1 MLDNLKLLLGID
13 IETEDTD
20 LDSKLCLI
28 ISNTT
33 ARLKVLIGGIDPPK
47 ELEHIVLEVSV
58 IRYNKIGS
66 EGLSSHTVEG
76 ESLSF
81 SEDDFEPF
89 SAEIQ
94 AFLDS
99 QKDATRGKLRFL

>member
-47 ELEHIVLEVSV
+47 ELEHIILEVSV

-99 QKDATRGKLRFL
+99 QVDATRGKLRFL

>member
-13 IETEDTD
+13 
-20 LDSKLCLI
+20 DSDMDDKLKLI
-28 ISNTT
+28 ISNATS
-33 ARLKVLIGGIDPPK
+33 RLKLLLGGIDPP
-47 ELEHIVLEVSV
+47 ESMDYIILEVAV
-58 IRYNKIGS
+58 MRFNRIGS

-81 SEDDFEPF
+81 AGSDFDMF
-89 SAEIQ
+89 ADEIQ

-99 QKDATRGKLRFL
+99 QKESKRGKVRFL

>member
-33 ARLKVLIGGIDPPK
+33 ARLKILLGGIEPPE
-47 ELEHIVLEVSV
+47 ELEHIILEVSV

-99 QKDATRGKLRFL
+99 QMDATRGKLRFL